1 LKSFKEGKINS
12 LLEGESMVVKKSGKL
27 EPFQKEKIV
36 RACKGAGA
44 TAKVAEKIADEIA
57 KTAHDKITT
66 SEIRAAVLSKL
77 KKENPAW
84 EAAYLKHE
92 RAKKKKK

>member
-1 LKSFKEGKINS
+1 MKV
-12 LLEGESMVVKKSGKL
+12 MVVKRSGKL

-36 RACKGAGA
+36 MACKGAGV

-66 SEIRAAVLSKL
+66 GELRTAVLSKL
-77 KKENPAW
+77 RKENPAW
-84 EAAYLKHE
+84 EAAYLEHE
-92 RAKKKKK
+92 RTKKKK

>member
-1 LKSFKEGKINS
+1 MKSFKEGKINS
-12 LLEGESMVVKKSGKL
+12 PLEGENMVMKKSGKL

-44 TAKVAEKIADEIA
+44 TAKVAKKIADEIA

-66 SEIRAAVLSKL
+66 SEIRTAVLSKL
-77 KKENPAW
+77 RKKNPAW
-84 EAAYLKHE
+84 EAAYLEHE
-92 RAKKKKK
+92 KVKKK

>member
-1 LKSFKEGKINS
+1 
-12 LLEGESMVVKKSGKL
+12 MVMKKSGKL

-66 SEIRAAVLSKL
+66 SEIRTAVLSKL
-77 KKENPAW
+77 KKKNPAW
-84 EAAYLKHE
+84 ETAYLEHE
-92 RAKKKKK
+92 RTKKKKEIGLAACKIK